1 MTTLSETVP
10 VPAMPMPQ
18 AVPELSARELQVLRG
33 MALGMSNRKIGA
45 DLHLTEDTV
54 KTHARRMFRKLGVV
68 DRAHAVYAG
77 CRIGLLPLDAPSLP
91 PSGSPPR
98 RVGPTHRA
106 SCCSLRCDC
115 DLGRTQNRGGP
126 ARVKTPRAHP
136 PPTMFRF

>member
-115 DLGRTQNRGGP
+115 DLGRTQNRGTGPGISRPGP
-126 ARVKTPRAHP
+126 APQGRAS
-136 PPTMFRF
+136 